1 VLKVFSATAI
11 VGLLSAC
18 MMAWAFGFS
27 SQYVRPAPPMS
38 PDAPAKLGRAVS
50 PYVIGKDARFAAL
63 LKRMGF
69 ESNDQQKGYGS

>member
-1 VLKVFSATAI
+1 MGLRGVPEREHRAALAD
-11 VGLLSAC
+11 VGDGSYQDRC
-18 MMAWAFGFS
+18 
-27 SQYVRPAPPMS
+27 
-38 PDAPAKLGRAVS
+38 DAAVS